1 MSVSK
6 EAAAAVAKKTS
17 NEFNIASF
25 AYSAFKKI
33 ATVGCIY
40 FFGYMN
46 WSVGW
51 FVAPII
57 FLIMRE
63 QWKEAADTKRNIA
76 KTAALSNERDV
87 VLARLDELP
96 AWVFFPD
103 VERVE
108 WLNRIIQQVW
118 PNVNN
123 YTREL
128 IRDTIQ
134 PIIQESLEAYKMKG
148 FKFERII
155 LGSIPVRIGGVK
167 VYDKNTDRN
176 EIIMDLDVFYA
187 GDCDITFYVAGIK
200 GGIKDLQLKGMM
212 RVVMKPLISSIPLVG
227 GVQVFFLNNP
237 EIDFNLVG
245 VADLLDMPGL
255 GDLFRKVI
263 TEIIASMLVLPNK
276 YSMKLSEEVET
287 IDVKAPE
294 PEGVLRVHVVEAK
307 HLMKKDLGV
316 LGGGKSDPYAVI
328 TVGAQEYKTGV
339 VKNSLDPKWD
349 YWCEFVI
356 TEVYGQQL
364 FIHLWDLD
372 DALDDENLGR
382 ATVDISNIV
391 KQEQADMW
399 LTLENAKHGMVHLR
413 FTWLSLSN
421 NVNDLKAAL
430 IEAQLLGTEKVSTA
444 LLCVFVDSARNLP
457 LARQSSQPDPYAVL
471 RLGNSTKQTQIIMR
485 NPEPVWE
492 EGFVFRVQNPNNDIL
507 HLRIVDKKTGH
518 DIGSLEYSIKNLLNK
533 DSMAVNKEPFR
544 LQKSGTDSRIIWS
557 LSLKILKLSGLT
569 HESLAEQNN
578 EPVVIVDE
586 KSPLLAQTSNSS
598 GASRSPERS
607 PTRTLPKQSSIESW
621 QEDRID
627 DSSVHL
633 ESSVPINDT
642 SCDRIIHR
650 NPSQTSSSGDAGL
663 GRLQLTL
670 QYSTQRQKLVVIVHK
685 IAHIPQR
692 DPSNIP
698 DPYVKLYLL
707 PGRSKESK
715 RKTATI
721 KDNCNPVFEESFEY
735 LISQNELLNKKLE
748 ITVCTQKAMFY
759 SSSNILGQV
768 VIDLCKLEID
778 KSYSSWFDLQPE
790 YSHE

>member
-6 EAAAAVAKKTS
+6 EATAINVAKKTS
-17 NEFNIASF
+17 NDFNIAAF
-25 AYSAFKKI
+25 AYSALKKI

-63 QWKEAADTKRNIA
+63 QWKETADNKRNIA
-76 KTAALSNERDV
+76 KTIASSNEKDV

-96 AWVFFPD
+96 SWVFFPD

-134 PIIQESLEAYKMKG
+134 PIIKDSLEVYKMKG

-176 EIIMDLDVFYA
+176 EIIMDLDIVYA

-255 GDLFRKVI
+255 GDLFRKII

-276 YSMKLSEEVET
+276 YTMKLSEEVDT
-287 IDVKAPE
+287 IEMKAPE

-316 LGGGKSDPYAVI
+316 LGGGKSDPYAVV

-349 YWCEFVI
+349 YWCEFII

-364 FIHLWDLD
+364 FVHLWDSD
-372 DALDDENLGR
+372 DALDDESLGR

-399 LTLENAKHGMVHLR
+399 LTLENAKHGMVHMR

-430 IEAQLLGTEKVSTA
+430 IEAQLLGSEKVSTA

-471 RLGNSTKQTQIIMR
+471 RLGDSTKQTQIIMR
-485 NPEPVWE
+485 NPDPVWE
-492 EGFVFRVQNPNNDIL
+492 EGFIFRVQNPNIDIL

-518 DIGSLEYSIKNLLNK
+518 DIGSFEFGVKSLLNK
-533 DSMAVNKEPFR
+533 EKMELNREPFR
-544 LQKSGTDSRIIWS
+544 LQRSGTDSRILWS
-557 LSLKILKLSGLT
+557 LKLKILKLAGLT
-569 HESLAEQNN
+569 HEPMQND
-578 EPVVIVDE
+578 EPPVIADE
-586 KSPLLAQTSNSS
+586 STPLLAERTT
-598 GASRSPERS
+598 GSPGRQS
-607 PTRTLPKQSSIESW
+607 PAKAHTLPKQPSTESRL
-621 QEDRID
+621 EYKID
-627 DSSVHL
+627 DSSVCL
-633 ESSVPINDT
+633 ESTVPINDT

-650 NPSQTSSSGDAGL
+650 NPSQTSSSGEAGL

-670 QYSTQRQKLVVIVHK
+670 QYSTQRQKLVVVVHK
-685 IAHIPQR
+685 IAHIPLR

-735 LISQNELLNKKLE
+735 LISQNELINKKLE
-748 ITVCTQKAMFY
+748 ITVCTQKALFY

-768 VIDLCKLEID
+768 VIDLCKLDID

-790 YSHE
+790 YSHSD